1 METEK
6 DLLMYY
12 HTSIRNI
19 GLYTSLSFGALGYS
33 RFYRGKDKLYNVAL
47 IIFSLVALTTSI
59 LISHYLINDFEKY
72 QLEIKS
78 ENADKW
84 ILLPKTIFYFNIG
97 ILLLGVYTLIRQII
111 S

>member
-33 RFYRGKDKLYNVAL
+33 RFYRGKDKLYNIAL
-47 IIFSLVALTTSI
+47 IIFSLVTLT
-59 LISHYLINDFEKY
+59 ISLFIAHYLVNDIEKY

-78 ENADKW
+78 ENVDKW
-84 ILLPKTIFYFNIG
+84 NMLPKTIFYFNIG
-97 ILLLGVYTLIRQII
+97 ILLLGVYTLLRQI
-111 S
+111 SN